1 MSVTFYICLE
11 DFSSNNQPFLFLYD
25 DSFSYSQYEPTEVL
39 LLCETLLNGL
49 NCILTVLLITDV
61 NNLQV
66 GWSQIRKWKN

>member
-11 DFSSNNQPFLFLYD
+11 HFSSNNWPFLFLYD
-25 DSFSYSQYEPTEVL
+25 DSFLYSQHEPTEVL
-39 LLCETLLNGL
+39 LLGETVLNGL
-49 NCILTVLLITDV
+49 SCMVIISLITI